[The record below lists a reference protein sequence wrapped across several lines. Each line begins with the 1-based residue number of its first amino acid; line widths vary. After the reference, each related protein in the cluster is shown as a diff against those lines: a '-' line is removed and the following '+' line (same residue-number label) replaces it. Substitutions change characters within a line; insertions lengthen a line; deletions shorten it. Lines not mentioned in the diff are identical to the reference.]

1 MIENFQAII
10 GAKINDF
17 NRKMKQVD
25 KKVRE
30 TAFEATKP
38 IGADIGRFQAKM
50 AQVQATTK
58 RVMKH
63 DDKTISADISR
74 FLRKAAEVAVVA
86 RTLSRNNIVIPIRAT
101 WKNYQNTMGA
111 IATFSRNMSEIMQM
125 TAQGIMISLSPAIVP
140 IIASLVGLLGQLG
153 PMLGTIAG
161 STFALGT
168 AFATAGIG
176 AAGFGA
182 IAVTNLKDVFGASSD
197 LKKLQE
203 KLDDATDLKERNKIL
218 KEMQAIQGSLNSEQ
232 TKALSSMNKLKDT
245 WTGIAKGLETKT
257 IQIFTQALGIFG
269 SVLTSLTP
277 MFTSVTDAVG
287 RLTASLGQ
295 TIKSDSMKAFF
306 DYLNTSAG
314 PMLETITKAVGNF
327 FLGFFN
333 MMVAFGPLAE
343 NTANGFLKMSE
354 GFAEWSAKLGESAKF
369 QAFVD
374 YVNENMPKIRS
385 IFSDAIQGMINMFAA
400 FAPSSADMM
409 TSLQDMMERF
419 KEWSSTLAENQSFQ
433 NFINYI
439 KENGP
444 QVVDLIGNLTTFL
457 VNLGV
462 ALAPVGAF
470 MLDLINRFLE
480 WSNAMMENHPWIGT
494 IIAAVVVLGGA
505 FLAALPHVLGIVSAI
520 GTLATPIGAAQVSIL
535 AMAATFIGRMVAM
548 VASTVASVATIIGRW
563 ALMGV
568 QALIHAGK
576 VAAAWVLA
584 TGSAMAKA
592 VAGMAVAAASFI
604 AKWTLIGVQS
614 LIHAA
619 KVAAAWVLS
628 TGAAMAK
635 AVASMTATAAVFVAK
650 WLLIGAQSMIHAAK
664 VAAAWALSTGAAM
677 ARAVG
682 QMIATSAVFVAKWVF
697 MGAQALAQAARMAAA
712 WFIALG
718 PVGWVIAT
726 VVGLAVL
733 VIANWDKIKSATS
746 KVWTSISNA
755 VKAAWQAVK
764 QKTVEAVTAVGSE
777 IAKMPGKVR
786 EFTGDML
793 SAGKDLIMGLINGIK
808 AMAADALGA
817 ITGVVNGVVNKA
829 KSLLKIKS
837 PSRVFMEIGAF
848 VGKGMA
854 IGVSSTRK
862 ENVEAI
868 QGVTQAIADVTKK
881 NAAEVTKIANIAE
894 KDRTAVQQ
902 DYAKKRIELERKT
915 AQSLQSAT
923 KTYKNKKGQIVKTGA
938 QKIQNIRADAAVKLR
953 KLEEAEQAKL
963 AKINNKA
970 WADMQKKEAELSK
983 NRLDAVK
990 LFVED
995 KKSLEQ
1001 LSMVAEAKVWEASLK
1016 LFKNGTKEK
1025 VEAQKAYKNA
1035 VQAINNEITS
1045 INQEYSDK
1053 MQKINDELAQSEK
1066 QLNEEYDKAF
1076 SDRVN
1081 SIKNFAGL
1089 FDGFVNSFEG
1099 SGQSLLDNLQNQVTG
1114 LEDWRTV
1121 LDSLW
1126 GKIDDKELMKEL
1138 EAMGPKALGELQAL
1152 NSLSAKELDKYTK
1165 LYQQKTA
1172 IAVDQATVELAE
1184 LKANTTLRITEMRA
1198 AANKELGVLEKE
1210 WVAKIEGITKATDTK
1225 LQTLKQVGVNAGRG
1239 LLNGLASMESA
1250 LVAKATAIANAV
1262 KAAMKGAL
1270 DIHSPSRWMR
1280 DMIGKNMMYGW
1291 IDGMEAMK
1299 SKVVAMSAQST
1310 DWMKPNLADLRMA
1323 PLDTQSQMTALKR
1336 QIKQELNVDMSV
1348 NHSGGVG
1355 SGTAGGFNQEV
1366 HLHSPKAL
1374 SPSENARALAQV
1386 GRQQALAWN
1395 GGI

>member
-38 IGADIGRFQAKM
+38 IGANVKEFMAKM
-50 AQVQATTK
+50 RAIQATTK
-58 RVMKH
+58 RVLKR

-74 FLRKAAEVAVVA
+74 FLRKAAEIAVVA
-86 RTLSRNNIVIPIRAT
+86 RALTRDNIVIPIRAT

-125 TAQGIMISLSPAIVP
+125 TARGIMISLSPAVVP

-203 KLDDATDLKERNKIL
+203 KLDDATSLKERNKIL
-218 KEMQAIQGSLNSEQ
+218 KEMQAVQGSLNSEQ

-257 IQIFTQALGIFG
+257 IQIFTQSLDIFG
-269 SVLTSLTP
+269 SVLKSLTP

-327 FLGFFN
+327 FKGFFN

-343 NTANGFLKMSE
+343 NTANGFLRMSE
-354 GFAEWSAKLGESAKF
+354 GFAEWSSKLGESAKF
-369 QAFVD
+369 QAFVN

-419 KEWSSTLAENQSFQ
+419 KQWSSTLAENQSFQ

-444 QVVDLIGNLTTFL
+444 QVVALIGNLTTFL
-457 VNLGV
+457 VNLGI
-462 ALAPVGAF
+462 ALAPVGQT
-470 MLDLINRFLE
+470 MLGLINRFLE
-480 WSNAMMENHPWIGT
+480 WSSAMMENHPWVGKM
-494 IIAAVVVLGGA
+494 IAAVVVFGGA
-505 FLAALPHVLGIVSAI
+505 ILAALPHVIGLIAAI
-520 GTLATPIGAAQVSIL
+520 GTLATPIGTAQASII
-535 AMAATFIGRMVAM
+535 AMAGTFIANTAKMVAN
-548 VASTVASVATIIGRW
+548 TVKSVATIVGRW
-563 ALMGV
+563 LFMAA
-568 QALIHAGK
+568 QSAIHAAR
-576 VAAAWVLA
+576 VAASWTLA
-584 TGSAMAKA
+584 TGAKMVTA
-592 VAGMAVAAASFI
+592 VA
-604 AKWTLIGVQS
+604 K
-614 LIHAA
+614 
-619 KVAAAWVLS
+619 
-628 TGAAMAK
+628 
-635 AVASMTATAAVFVAK
+635 MTASAAVFVAK
-650 WLLIGAQSMIHAAK
+650 WLLMATKATLHAGK
-664 VAAAWALSTGAAM
+664 VAAAWTLSTGAAM
-677 ARAVG
+677 ARSVG
-682 QMIATSAVFVAKWVF
+682 QMIATSAIFVAKWVW
-697 MGAQALAQAARMAAA
+697 MGVQALAQAARMAAA

-718 PVGWVIAT
+718 PVGWVIGT
-726 VVGLAVL
+726 VVGLAIL
-733 VIANWDKIKSATS
+733 IIANWDKIKAKTIEIWN
-746 KVWTSISNA
+746 KISSS
-755 VKAAWQAVK
+755 VKEAWQNVK
-764 QKTVEAVTAVGSE
+764 QKTIEAVAELGKQ
-777 IAKMPGKVR
+777 IAKMPAKVL
-786 EFTGDML
+786 EFRSKML
-793 SAGKDLIMGLINGIK
+793 SAGKDLILGLISGIK
-808 AMAADALGA
+808 SMASNAIGA
-817 ITGVVNGVVNKA
+817 ITGVVDGVVSKA

-837 PSRVFMEIGAF
+837 PSRVFMAIGEF

-854 IGVSSTRK
+854 IGVSATRK
-862 ENVEAI
+862 ANEKAI
-868 QGVTQAIADVTKK
+868 QGVTAAVTAVAKK
-881 NAAEVTKIANIAE
+881 HASEMTKIDAAAR
-894 KDRTAVQQ
+894 KDRAAVQK
-902 DYAKKRIELERKT
+902 DSVKKEQELERKAAQTIQTIQAT
-915 AQSLQSAT
+915 AAAKKRKLTTSEALRIRNIKKDLAVNIQKIEEDS
-923 KTYKNKKGQIVKTGA
+923 NKKIASINAKAKAEKT
-938 QKIQNIRADAAVKLR
+938 K
-953 KLEEAEQAKL
+953 AESNL
-963 AKINNKA
+963 AK
-970 WADMQKKEAELSK
+970 E
-983 NRLDAVK
+983 RLEVIK
-990 LFVED
+990 QFVED
-995 KKSLEQ
+995 KKSTEE
-1001 LSMVAEAKVWEASLK
+1001 LSLVAEAKVWESSLK
-1016 LFKNGTKEK
+1016 LFKNGSKEK
-1025 VEAQKAYKNA
+1025 IEAQKAYKNA
-1035 VQAINNEITS
+1035 VQAVNNEITA

-1066 QLNEEYDKAF
+1066 QLNEEYSKAY
-1076 SDRVN
+1076 SDRIN
-1081 SIKNFAGL
+1081 DIKNFAGL
-1089 FDGFVNSFEG
+1089 FDEFVNSFEG
-1099 SGQSLLDNLQNQVTG
+1099 SGQTLLDNLQNQVTG
-1114 LEDWRTV
+1114 LQDWRTV

-1152 NSLSAKELDKYTK
+1152 NSLSASELDKYTA

-1172 IAVDQATVELAE
+1172 IAVDQATLELAD
-1184 LKANTTLRITEMRA
+1184 LKANTTLRIEEMRA
-1198 AANKELGVLEKE
+1198 AANKELDVLKTE
-1210 WVAKIEGITKATDTK
+1210 WVKKIFSVTKATDDQLK
-1225 LQTLKQVGVNAGRG
+1225 TLKQVGVNAGQG
-1239 LLNGLASMESA
+1239 LLNGLASMEAA

-1262 KAAMKGAL
+1262 KAAMASAL

-1280 DMIGKNMMYGW
+1280 DMIGKNMMFGW

-1310 DWMKPNLADLRMA
+1310 EWMKPNLADLRMA
-1323 PLDTQSQMTALKR
+1323 PLDAQSEMTALKR

-1366 HLHSPKAL
+1366 HLHSPKQL

-1386 GRQQALAWN
+1386 GRQQAMQWI
-1395 GGI
+1395 GGS

>member
-38 IGADIGRFQAKM
+38 IGANIREFQAKM
-50 AQVQATTK
+50 KAVQATTK
-58 RVMKH
+58 RVLKR

-86 RTLSRNNIVIPIRAT
+86 RALTRDNIVIPIRAT
-101 WKNYQNTMGA
+101 WKNYQNTMRA

-125 TAQGIMISLSPAIVP
+125 TARGIMISLSPAVVP
-140 IIASLVGLLGQLG
+140 IIASVVGLLGQLG

-232 TKALSSMNKLKDT
+232 TKALTSMNKLKDT
-245 WTGIAKGLETKT
+245 WSGIAKGLETKT
-257 IQIFTQALGIFG
+257 IQIFTQSLDMFG

-277 MFTSVTDAVG
+277 MFAGVTDAVG
-287 RLTASLGQ
+287 RLTSSLGQ

-306 DYLNTSAG
+306 DYLNKSAG
-314 PMLETITKAVGNF
+314 PMLETITKAAGNF
-327 FLGFFN
+327 IQGFLN

-343 NTANGFLKMSE
+343 DTAAGFLRMSE
-354 GFAEWSAKLGESAKF
+354 GFAEWSSKLGESAKF

-444 QVVDLIGNLTTFL
+444 QVVSLIGNITTFL
-457 VNLGV
+457 VNLGI
-462 ALAPVGAF
+462 ALAPIGQT
-470 MLDLINRFLE
+470 MLGLINRFLE
-480 WSNAMMENHPWIGT
+480 WSSAMMENHPWVGK
-494 IIAAVVVLGGA
+494 IIAAVVVFGGA
-505 FLAALPHVLGIVSAI
+505 MLAALPHVIGLIAAI

-535 AMAATFIGRMVAM
+535 SMAATFIAKTSAM
-548 VASTVASVATIIGRW
+548 VANTVKSVATIIGRW
-563 ALMGV
+563 ALM
-568 QALIHAGK
+568 
-576 VAAAWVLA
+576 AAQ
-584 TGSAMAKA
+584 SA
-592 VAGMAVAAASFI
+592 
-604 AKWTLIGVQS
+604 
-614 LIHAA
+614 IHAA
-619 KVAAAWVLS
+619 KVAASWTLATGAKMVTAVAKMVASAATFVGKWLLMATKATASATKQAAAWTLS

-635 AVASMTATAAVFVAK
+635 SVANMTRTAV
-650 WLLIGAQSMIHAAK
+650 L
-664 VAAAWALSTGAAM
+664 
-677 ARAVG
+677 
-682 QMIATSAVFVAKWVF
+682 FVAKWVL

-712 WFIALG
+712 WLLALG

-726 VVGLAVL
+726 VVGLAAL
-733 VIANWDKIKSATS
+733 IIANWSKIKAKT
-746 KVWTSISNA
+746 VEIWNNISNA
-755 VKAAWQAVK
+755 VKNAWTAVK
-764 QKTVEAVTAVGSE
+764 QKTVEAVVALGKE
-777 IAKMPGKVR
+777 IGKIPGKVL
-786 EFTGDML
+786 EFRSQML
-793 SAGKDLIMGLINGIK
+793 SAGKDLVMGLINGIK
-808 AMAADALGA
+808 NMAKDAIGA
-817 ITGVVNGVVNKA
+817 ITGVVSGVVNKA
-829 KSLLKIKS
+829 KSLLKIHS
-837 PSRVFMEIGAF
+837 PSRVFISIGEF

-854 IGVSSTRK
+854 IGVSATRK
-862 ENVEAI
+862 ANEKAI
-868 QGVTQAIADVTKK
+868 QGVTAAVTAVAKKHASELLKIDAD
-881 NAAEVTKIANIAE
+881 AR
-894 KDRTAVQQ
+894 KDRAAVQK
-902 DYAKKRIELERKT
+902 DSAKKEHELERKA
-915 AQSLQSAT
+915 AQSIQSIHTGAAT
-923 KTYKNKKGQIVKTGA
+923 KKRKLTASEALRIRNIKKDLAVNIQKIEEDSNKKIASINAKAKSEKT
-938 QKIQNIRADAAVKLR
+938 KT
-953 KLEEAEQAKL
+953 ESSL
-963 AKINNKA
+963 AK
-970 WADMQKKEAELSK
+970 E
-983 NRLDAVK
+983 RLDVIK
-990 LFVED
+990 QFIDD
-995 KKSLEQ
+995 KKSTEE
-1001 LSMVAEAKVWEASLK
+1001 LSLVAEAKVWEASIK

-1035 VQAINNEITS
+1035 VQAVNNEITA

-1066 QLNEEYDKAF
+1066 QLNEEYSKAY
-1076 SDRVN
+1076 SDRIKD
-1081 SIKNFAGL
+1081 IKNFAGL
-1089 FDGFVNSFEG
+1089 FDEFVSSFEG
-1099 SGQSLLDNLQNQVTG
+1099 SGQTLLNNLQNQVTG
-1114 LEDWRTV
+1114 LQDWRTV

-1126 GKIDDKELMKEL
+1126 GKIDDKDLMKEL

-1152 NSLSAKELDKYTK
+1152 NTLSAAELNKYTA

-1172 IAVDQATVELAE
+1172 IAVDQATLELAD
-1184 LKANTTLRITEMRA
+1184 LKANTTLRIEEMRA
-1198 AANKELGVLEKE
+1198 AANKELDVLKTE
-1210 WVAKIEGITKATDTK
+1210 WVAKIGTVTKATDTQ
-1225 LQTLKQVGVNAGRG
+1225 LQTLKQVGVNAGKG
-1239 LLNGLASMESA
+1239 LMNGLASMEGA
-1250 LVAKATAIANAV
+1250 LVAKATSIANAV
-1262 KAAMKGAL
+1262 KAAMASAL

-1280 DMIGKNMMYGW
+1280 DMIGKNMMFGW

-1310 DWMKPNLADLRMA
+1310 EWMKPNLADLRMA
-1323 PLDTQSQMTALKR
+1323 PLDTQTQMTALKR

-1348 NHSGGVG
+1348 NHSGSVGAGVG
-1355 SGTAGGFNQEV
+1355 GGFNQEV

-1395 GGI
+1395 GGS